1 MYEELYEAW
10 RKEKENEEIQELPDD
25 FYVKVARYIKKLRE
39 ESRML
44 DEKSVK
50 AKILRR
56 KTENVERMVKE
67 LLQLRLEKIVR
78 KALKGEKVS
87 DVVLVREEQPWNRK
101 LASLVREFQSFSNE
115 LLRGRLEEGLEEKPK
130 TVVVRFLKD
139 VPAIVGA
146 DMKTYGPFAAEDVAT
161 LPFENA
167 EVLIKRGVVERVKVS
182 G

>member
-1 MYEELYEAW
+1 MYKELYEAW
-10 RKEKENEEIQELPDD
+10 RREKESMEIQELPDD
-25 FYVKVARYIKKLRE
+25 FYVKVAGYIKKLRE

-56 KTENVERMVKE
+56 KTGNVEAMVRE

-87 DVVLVREEQPWNRK
+87 DMVLVQEEQPWNRK
-101 LASLVREFQSFSNE
+101 LASLVEEFQSFSNE
-115 LLRGRLEEGLEEKPK
+115 LLRGRLAKALEEKPK

-146 DMKTYGPFAAEDVAT
+146 DMKTYGPFMAEDVAT

-167 EVLIKRGVVERVKVS
+167 EVFIRRGVAEKVEIS
-182 G
+182 S